1 MRQATTCM
9 ERLAYRLHS
18 KQARWPFHVSGGFVR
33 SELSCVIFKRMSLR
47 SMYQCRD
54 ARYDEVEFGETRSHQ
69 RLPRFVV
76 CGGMW
81 APEAQSTDR
90 SVDWLQPRALVAPCH
105 LAPVVGPVKHGLF
118 MSAVTYA

>member
-1 MRQATTCM
+1 
-9 ERLAYRLHS
+9 
-18 KQARWPFHVSGGFVR
+18 
-33 SELSCVIFKRMSLR
+33 
-47 SMYQCRD
+47 MYQCRD

-105 LAPVVGPVKHGLF
+105 LVPVVGPVKHGLF
-118 MSAVTYA
+118 MSADIRVGSLDRFLKAVFISPYDYCPTCPIRV